1 MELARRIVDEMADK
15 KGDDILLL
23 DISDVTILADY
34 FVIGT
39 AVSKR
44 QTKAMVDGI
53 LQATKDDFDIRPWR
67 VEGEAESGWIL
78 MDYGDVVVHLFA
90 PEARAYYDLEG
101 FWKEARVVVRML

>member
-1 MELARRIVDEMADK
+1 MELARRIVDEIADM

-23 DISDVTILADY
+23 DIRDVTILADY
-34 FVIGT
+34 FVLGT

-53 LQATKDDFDIRPWR
+53 LQATKEDFDTRPWR

-78 MDYGDVVVHLFA
+78 IDYGDVVVHLFA

-101 FWKEARVVVRML
+101 FWKDAKVVVRML